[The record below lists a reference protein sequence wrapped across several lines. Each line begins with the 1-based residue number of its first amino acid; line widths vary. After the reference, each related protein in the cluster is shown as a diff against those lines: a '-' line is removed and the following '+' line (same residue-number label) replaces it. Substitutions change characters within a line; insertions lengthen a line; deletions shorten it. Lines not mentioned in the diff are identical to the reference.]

1 MSGLPK
7 LLQTIKKYHPRADL
21 EMVELAYDFA
31 NEAHRGQKRV
41 DGSDYISHPLA
52 TAQKLAEMKL
62 NAPIIIAGLLHDVP
76 EETKVTLKEI
86 EKNFGQD
93 VASMVE
99 GITKLGKIKYRG
111 IERYIENL
119 RKMFIAMARDLRVVI
134 IKFADRLHNLQT
146 LEALPPHKR
155 LRIAQETLEIFA
167 PIANRLG
174 IGELKGALED
184 EAFRYVYPEEYKW
197 VEGLVKKR
205 LEKEEEYLKKVI
217 KHVKGEL
224 TREGIKYIS
233 VHGRT
238 KHFFSLYK
246 KLLKH
251 DRDINQIHDLI
262 AVRIVVKDLADCYAT
277 LGIVHKKWKPLKG
290 HIKDY
295 IAQPKPNGYRSLH
308 TTVFCE
314 DGEIIE
320 IQIRTAEIH
329 EETEFGIAAHW
340 HYDES
345 GKDSFRDQQTKHSK
359 NLKWI
364 GELARWQKEIQEN
377 QKHLEELKIDVFQ
390 TRIFVFTPK
399 GDVIDL
405 PENSTPVD
413 FAYHVHTE
421 LGNKCVGAMVNDQMA
436 SLDTKLSSGD
446 VVKIILDKN
455 RKGPS
460 PDWLNFV
467 KTNLAKHKIRSQV
480 KHDSKVKQIL
490 GKIWVK

>member
-7 LLQTIKKYHPRADL
+7 LLQTIKKYHPHADL

-31 NEAHRGQKRV
+31 SEAHQGQKRL

-86 EKNFGQD
+86 EKNFGRD

-99 GITKLGKIKYRG
+99 GITKLGNIKYRG

-119 RKMFIAMARDLRVVI
+119 RKMFIAMARDLRVII

-155 LRIAQETLEIFA
+155 LRIAQETLEIFS

-197 VEGLVKKR
+197 VESLVKER
-205 LEKEEEYLKKVI
+205 LKKKEEYLKKVI
-217 KHVKGEL
+217 KIVKSEL

-233 VHGRT
+233 IHGRT
-238 KHFFSLYK
+238 KHLFSLYK
-246 KLLKH
+246 KLLKNE
-251 DRDINQIHDLI
+251 RDINRVYDLV
-262 AVRIVVKDLADCYAT
+262 AVRVVVKDLADCYAT
-277 LGIVHKKWKPLKG
+277 LGIIHKKWKPLKG
-290 HIKDY
+290 RIKDY

-320 IQIRTAEIH
+320 IQIRTKEIH
-329 EETEFGIAAHW
+329 EEAEFGIAAHW
-340 HYDES
+340 QYDES
-345 GKDSFRDQQTKHSK
+345 GKEPRLAARKE
-359 NLKWI
+359 KWVE
-364 GELARWQKEIQEN
+364 ELTRWQKEIQEN

-413 FAYHVHTE
+413 FAYHVHTD

-436 SLDTKLSSGD
+436 SLDTKLNNGD
-446 VVKIILDKN
+446 VVKILIDKN
-455 RKGPS
+455 RQGPS